1 MKKILLLF
9 SFICSLP
16 IYADH
21 YLVIELNN
29 SKKHSYSLEEKPV
42 ISFNNDK
49 LVIETD
55 NIKLDYL
62 IDDIAKYYFSEAAE
76 TDVEDIKYDVNNIHF
91 TYTNPDFLLI
101 EGVTGNENVLVY
113 EINGRTCPVDILKS
127 DNCIKVQLNTLPN
140 GLYIINV
147 DNKHSFKI
155 IRK

>member
-29 SKKHSYSLEEKPV
+29 SNKHSYSLEDKPV
-42 ISFNNDK
+42 ISFDNDK
-49 LVIETD
+49 LIIETD
-55 NIKLDYL
+55 KIELDYL
-62 IDDIAKYYFSEAAE
+62 IDDIAKYYFSEEDE
-76 TDVEDIKYDVNNIHF
+76 TGVEDIKYDVNNIHF

-101 EGVTGNENVLVY
+101 EGVTGYENVQVY
-113 EINGRTCPVDILKS
+113 EISGRVRPVDILKS
-127 DNCIKVQLNTLPN
+127 DNCIKVELNTLQN

>member
-1 MKKILLLF
+1 MKKIILLLSLIF
-9 SFICSLP
+9 SLP
-16 IYADH
+16 MYADH

-29 SKKHSYSLEEKPV
+29 SNKHNYSLEDKPV
-42 ISFNNDK
+42 ISFNNDR
-49 LVIETD
+49 LIIETD
-55 NIKLDYL
+55 KIEFDYL
-62 IDDIAKYYFSEAAE
+62 IDDIAKYYFSKASE
-76 TDVEDIKYDVNNIHF
+76 TDIENIKYDVNNIHF

-101 EGVTGNENVLVY
+101 EGVTGNENVQVY
-113 EINGRTCPVDILKS
+113 EINGKTCPVDVLKS

>member
-101 EGVTGNENVLVY
+101 EGVTGNENVLV
-113 EINGRTCPVDILKS
+113 
-127 DNCIKVQLNTLPN
+127 
-140 GLYIINV
+140 
-147 DNKHSFKI
+147 
-155 IRK
+155 